1 MKKMSNTKEDKKMKH
16 ILSGEQ
22 FTKTDLKE
30 IFDLADVVRANPKE
44 YVNALD
50 GKVITTIFFEPSTR
64 TRLSF
69 EAAIQRLGAKLIS
82 TENGK
87 TSSSATKGELLE
99 DTIRVVDGY
108 ADAIVMRHSDNDS
121 AIRAAKVSSVP
132 IINAGSGKAEHP
144 TQSLL
149 DAYTIRSKKGRL
161 DNLKIA
167 ILGDLVHGRTI
178 HSLIK
183 LFGLYDNIEFYALSM
198 KHLELPE
205 EYVNIIEKT
214 GNKFIK
220 CNSFADIPKDVDVM
234 YHTRIQAERSD
245 ENLGKEE
252 FVINKKILNEF
263 SKNTIVMH
271 PLPRV
276 NEIDADVDDDERAVY
291 FEQAHNGMWV
301 RMALLLKVLKK

>member
-1 MKKMSNTKEDKKMKH
+1 MKH
-16 ILSGEQ
+16 ILTGKQ

-30 IFDLADVVRANPKE
+30 IFDLAELVKANPEK
-44 YVNALD
+44 YTNALD
-50 GKVITTIFFEPSTR
+50 GKVITTLFFEPSTR

-69 EAAIQRLGAKLIS
+69 ESAIQRLGAKLIS
-82 TENGK
+82 TENAK
-87 TSSSATKGELLE
+87 SNSSSTKGELLE
-99 DTIRVVDGY
+99 DSIRVISGY
-108 ADAIVMRHSDNDS
+108 SDAIIMRHSYND
-121 AIRAAKVSSVP
+121 AAERAAKVSTVP
-132 IINAGSGKAEHP
+132 IINAGSGKGEHP

-167 ILGDLVHGRTI
+167 ILGDLIQGRTI
-178 HSLIK
+178 HSLIN
-183 LFGLYDNIEFYALSM
+183 LFSLYENIEFYALSM

-205 EYVNIIEKT
+205 KYVKIIENS

-220 CNSFADIPKDVDVM
+220 CNSFSDIPKDVDVM

-245 ENLGKEE
+245 EDLGIEE
-252 FVINKKILNEF
+252 FVINKNVLDQF
-263 SKNTIVMH
+263 SKETIVMH

-276 NEIDADVDDDERAVY
+276 NEIDVDIDNDERAVY

-301 RMALLLKVLKK
+301 RMALLLKVFEKM

>member
-1 MKKMSNTKEDKKMKH
+1 MKH

-263 SKNTIVMH
+263 SENTIVMH

>member
-1 MKKMSNTKEDKKMKH
+1 MKH

-22 FTKTDLKE
+22 FTKKDLKE
-30 IFDLADVVRANPKE
+30 IFDLADVVRANPKK
-44 YVNALD
+44 YINALD
-50 GKVITTIFFEPSTR
+50 GKVITTLFFEPSTR

-82 TENGK
+82 TENAK
-87 TSSSATKGELLE
+87 SNSSSTKGELLE
-99 DTIRVVDGY
+99 DTIRVVSGY
-108 ADAIVMRHSDNDS
+108 TDAIVMRHSYND
-121 AIRAAKVSSVP
+121 AADRAAAVSTVP
-132 IINAGSGKAEHP
+132 IINAGSGKGEHP

-167 ILGDLVHGRTI
+167 ILGDLIQGRTI

-183 LFGLYDNIEFYALSM
+183 LFALYENIEFYALSM

-205 EYVNIIEKT
+205 KYVKIIENS
-214 GNKFIK
+214 GNKYIK
-220 CNSFADIPKDVDVM
+220 CNSFSDIPKDVDVM
-234 YHTRIQAERSD
+234 YHTRIQVERSD
-245 ENLGKEE
+245 EDLGIEE
-252 FVINKKILNEF
+252 FVIDKNVLNQF
-263 SKNTIVMH
+263 SENTIVMH

-276 NEIDADVDDDERAVY
+276 NEIDVDIDDDERAVY

-301 RMALLLKVLKK
+301 RMALLLKVFEE

>member
-1 MKKMSNTKEDKKMKH
+1 MKH

-30 IFDLADVVRANPKE
+30 IFDLADVVRANPKKFI
-44 YVNALD
+44 NALD
-50 GKVITTIFFEPSTR
+50 GKVITTLFFEPSTR

-82 TENGK
+82 TENAK
-87 TSSSATKGELLE
+87 SNSSSTKGELLE
-99 DTIRVVDGY
+99 DTIQVVSGY
-108 ADAIVMRHSDNDS
+108 TDAIVMRHSYND
-121 AIRAAKVSSVP
+121 AADRAAAVSTVP
-132 IINAGSGKAEHP
+132 IINAGSGKGEHP

-167 ILGDLVHGRTI
+167 ILGDLIQGRTI

-183 LFGLYDNIEFYALSM
+183 LFGLYENIEFYALSM
-198 KHLELPE
+198 KHLELPGK
-205 EYVNIIEKT
+205 YVKIIEDS
-214 GNKFIK
+214 GNKYIK
-220 CNSFADIPKDVDVM
+220 CNSFSDIPKDVDVM

-245 ENLGKEE
+245 EDLGIEE
-252 FVINKKILNEF
+252 FVIDKNILNQF
-263 SKNTIVMH
+263 SENTIVMH

-276 NEIDADVDDDERAVY
+276 NEIDVDIDDDERAVY

-301 RMALLLKVLKK
+301 RMALLLKVFEE